1 MKKTSP
7 FRQIGFAFF
16 LFLALITLIGNAAS
30 SLISNTVPEIMNEGW
45 FTWVFNYG
53 ITYLICFPV
62 FILLMRKVPDTYQ
75 EITLPEARKIS
86 IPKFLVITLCSYGI
100 MQVLNIGG
108 NLISTIIQLLLRIE
122 VNNPLEQIISASS
135 VWLNILMVVIV
146 APVMEEYIFRG
157 LLYKKLIGYGP
168 KVYILFS
175 SLLFMFFH
183 INVYQMLYAF
193 CLGLVFAGLTAYT
206 GTIKYSLAM
215 HMLINFIGSGISVMV
230 LAYGGE
236 VGLIVLSV
244 IVLLVTL
251 AGFITAVVLIATNIK
266 KVRFGYDQILP
277 IPNMKKVFLNSGI
290 IVLTV
295 FYILLLLLTHVA
307 PILTN
312 VDPGTVYQTH
322 DVLYTKPSEEA
333 VKSETFLIERS
344 GTYFL
349 DLSIQENMDTVIK
362 LELLNQS
369 GEVIWYTQAGGLTQ
383 QTELELIRGE
393 YTFMVFCVESPDE
406 SIVKKEVK
414 IQLDQRK

>member
-16 LFLALITLIGNAAS
+16 LFLALITLIGNTAS
-30 SLISNTVPEIMNEGW
+30 ALISNTVPEIMNKSW

-135 VWLNILMVVIV
+135 VWLNIIMVVIV

-215 HMLINFIGSGISVMV
+215 HMLINFVGSGISVMV

-307 PILTN
+307 PILTK
-312 VDPGTVYQTH
+312 VDSDTVYQTH

-362 LELLNQS
+362 LELINQS
-369 GEVIWYTQAGGLTQ
+369 GEVVWYTQAGGLTQ

-414 IQLDQRK
+414 IQIDQRK

>member
-1 MKKTSP
+1 MKKTYP

-30 SLISNTVPEIMNEGW
+30 ALISNTVPEIMNEGW

-53 ITYLICFPV
+53 ITYLICFPI

-75 EITLPEARKIS
+75 EIPLPEARKIS

-122 VNNPLEQIISASS
+122 VSNPLEQIISASS
-135 VWLNILMVVIV
+135 VWLNIIMVVIV

-215 HMLINFIGSGISVMV
+215 HMLINFVGSGISVMV

-414 IQLDQRK
+414 IQIDQRK

>member
-53 ITYLICFPV
+53 ITYLICFPI

-75 EITLPEARKIS
+75 EIPLPEARKIS

-122 VNNPLEQIISASS
+122 VSNPLEQIISASS
-135 VWLNILMVVIV
+135 VWLNIIMVVIV

-215 HMLINFIGSGISVMV
+215 HMLINFVGSGISVMV

-414 IQLDQRK
+414 IQIDQRK

>member
-1 MKKTSP
+1 MKKTSS

-62 FILLMRKVPDTYQ
+62 FILLMRRVPDTYQ
-75 EITLPEARKIS
+75 EIPLPETRKIS

-135 VWLNILMVVIV
+135 VWLNIIMVVIV

-215 HMLINFIGSGISVMV
+215 HMLINFVGSGISVMV

-333 VKSETFLIERS
+333 VKSESFLIERS

-362 LELLNQS
+362 LELQNQS
-369 GEVIWYTQAGGLTQ
+369 GEVVWYTQAGGLTQ

-414 IQLDQRK
+414 IQIDQRK

>member
-1 MKKTSP
+1 MKRTSP

-16 LFLALITLIGNAAS
+16 LFLALIILIGNAAS
-30 SLISNTVPEIMNEGW
+30 ALINYTMPEIMNEGW
-45 FTWVFNYG
+45 FTWVFHYG

-100 MQVLNIGG
+100 MQMLNIGG
-108 NLISTIIQLLLRIE
+108 NLIITFIQLLLRIK
-122 VNNPLEQIISASS
+122 VSNPLEQIISASS
-135 VWLNILMVVIV
+135 VWINILMVVIV

-168 KVYILFS
+168 KVYILLS

-215 HMLINFIGSGISVMV
+215 HMLINFIGSGISVIV

-236 VGLIVLSV
+236 TGLIVFSV
-244 IVLLVTL
+244 IVLLLTL
-251 AGFITAVVLIATNIK
+251 VGFTTTVVLISMNLN

-277 IPNMKKVFLNSGI
+277 IPNMKRVFLNSGI
-290 IVLTV
+290 IILTV
-295 FYILLLLLTHVA
+295 FYILLLLLTHAA
-307 PILTN
+307 PFFSSAET
-312 VDPGTVYQTH
+312 DPVYQMDTM
-322 DVLYTKPSEEA
+322 LSAEPSEEP
-333 VKSETFLIERS
+333 VKSETFHIEQS

>member
-53 ITYLICFPV
+53 ITYLICFPI

-75 EITLPEARKIS
+75 EIPLPETRKIS

-135 VWLNILMVVIV
+135 VWLNIIMVVIV

-215 HMLINFIGSGISVMV
+215 HMLINFVGSGISVMV

-362 LELLNQS
+362 LELQNQS
-369 GEVIWYTQAGGLTQ
+369 GEVVWYTQAGGLTQ

-414 IQLDQRK
+414 IQIDQRK